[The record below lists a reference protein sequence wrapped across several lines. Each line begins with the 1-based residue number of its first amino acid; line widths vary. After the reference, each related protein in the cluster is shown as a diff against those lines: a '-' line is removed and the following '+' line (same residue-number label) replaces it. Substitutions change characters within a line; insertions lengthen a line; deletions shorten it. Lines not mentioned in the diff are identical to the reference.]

1 MAKYN
6 SPSFGLVW
14 SCPLILKL
22 LKKKKKSVLLLR
34 LNVNI
39 LFIVFEIRNILLI
52 LDVLYKVRT
61 RRCGGL

>member
-6 SPSFGLVW
+6 PPSFGLVW

-22 LKKKKKSVLLLR
+22 LKKKKKSVLLPR
-34 LNVNI
+34 LNI

>member
-22 LKKKKKSVLLLR
+22 LKKKKKSVLLPR
-34 LNVNI
+34 LNI